1 VNDDIKAAA
10 ARAAD
15 WLAANPTKHIARS
28 LAIDAA
34 GRKVAP
40 TSDKAECFCAL
51 GRFARELNLPGND
64 SSIYAEFFE
73 LKIDYD
79 AIFEANDED
88 TVAPYEN
95 GGDRRIPVVHPEKGI
110 AALRSL
116 AA

>member
-1 VNDDIKAAA
+1 MDIKAAA
-10 ARAAD
+10 TRAAD
-15 WLAANPTKHIARS
+15 WLAANPDKHIARS
-28 LAIDAA
+28 LAIDAD
-34 GRKVAP
+34 GVKVPP

-79 AIFEANDED
+79 AIYNANDED

-95 GGDRRIPVVHPEKGI
+95 GGNRMILAVHPDKGI
-110 AALRSL
+110 AALRKL
-116 AA
+116 ADG